1 LNMSRPKTFPDLAA
15 ICGRQKV
22 KDLLA
27 AGANVH
33 EVDQNGRSALARICR
48 LGQTEKMDIL
58 FVAGADPNAI
68 DHEGEAPLQSAA
80 RHGHLKCVRALL
92 ANGADINHCPTPA
105 QSPNYSES
113 ALCSA
118 VRKCPEAAQL
128 LLEAGSDPNL
138 ATGSKRYPL
147 LFAISANNAELV
159 RELLRYRASVGI
171 TDNNGRTPLHCAVKV
186 GSLDI
191 IQVLLELGANPNA
204 KDGQN
209 VTPVFLAVNGPKP
222 LNIPMLRLLL
232 TAKPDLSLQNSWKKV
247 TALEQAVADKQ
258 SEIAELLRQAGSPP
272 AREEKRDSN
281 EISVAVEIDFADDIT
296 EEDLDDGSE
305 PDDSE
310 EESDE
315 VITLP
320 QVTEGDKALARSL
333 PQEKSDLLGDLGW
346 RMSSPPWEMLVGA
359 QKPVPLGRM
368 AYFAR
373 GRFNAPAGK
382 ELADGPTVLGERY
395 ASAAD
400 RFVAEGLLQRIQG
413 VEEITLIF
421 SEAELKSMARDK
433 SLQSRGIKSKL
444 AALLHQSLPPESFQA
459 RSDSIGG
466 IFQLTE
472 AGRNA
477 LERRKEH
484 FLRIEE
490 QQRKQIVEGLE
501 EQDLATAVKIAR
513 GLNCLLA
520 RRPSR
525 KDSLTPEQVAT
536 ARTMLMLIIPQWLQF
551 DAARQG
557 RLRAILAAQRLCDEW
572 NAEWSTWDKS
582 FITPTTPKGKP
593 VPLRQLLLYILEQG
607 RSFHGWDWEQ
617 DLRGKRKWQVTFNQA
632 TRRLTVTKNRDEVP
646 RDTHEN
652 NENLPRS

>member
-1 LNMSRPKTFPDLAA
+1 MSRPKTFPDLAA

-48 LGQTEKMDIL
+48 LGQTEKMEVL
-58 FVAGADPNAI
+58 FAAGADPNAI
-68 DHEGEAPLQSAA
+68 DFEGEAPLQSAA
-80 RHGHLKCVRALL
+80 RHGHIECVRVLL
-92 ANGADINHCPTPA
+92 AHGADINHCPTPA

-128 LLEAGSDPNL
+128 LLEAGADPNL
-138 ATGSKRYPL
+138 VTRSERYPL
-147 LFAISANNAELV
+147 PFAISANNAELV
-159 RELLRYRASVGI
+159 RELLRYRASVDI
-171 TDNNGRTPLHCAVKV
+171 TDNNGRTPLHCAVTA

-247 TALEQAVADKQ
+247 TALEQAVADEQ
-258 SEIAELLRQAGSPP
+258 SEIAELLREAGSPP
-272 AREEKRDSN
+272 AREEKPDSN

-305 PDDSE
+305 PDDSVE
-310 EESDE
+310 EEADE
-315 VITLP
+315 IITLP
-320 QVTEGDKALARSL
+320 RVIEGDKALARSL
-333 PQEKSDLLGDLGW
+333 PQEKSVLLGDLGW
-346 RMSSPPWEMLVGA
+346 RMSSPHWEMLVSA
-359 QKPVPLGRM
+359 QKPVPLSRM

-400 RFVAEGLLQRIQG
+400 RFVAEGLLQCIQG
-413 VEEITLIF
+413 AEEITLIF

-433 SLQSRGIKSKL
+433 SLQSSGIKSKL

-459 RSDSIGG
+459 RIDSIGG

-490 QQRKQIVEGLE
+490 QQRKQIIEALE

-513 GLNCLLA
+513 GLKCLLA

-525 KDSLTPEQVAT
+525 KDSLTPEEVAT
-536 ARTMLMLIIPQWLQF
+536 ARTLLMLVIPQWLQF

-557 RLRAILAAQRLCDEW
+557 RLRAILAAQGLCDEW

-582 FITPTTPKGKP
+582 FITPLRPRANPSLCGSSCYIYWHKGGVSTAGIGNKI
-593 VPLRQLLLYILEQG
+593 YEEKENG
-607 RSFHGWDWEQ
+607 R
-617 DLRGKRKWQVTFNQA
+617 
-632 TRRLTVTKNRDEVP
+632 
-646 RDTHEN
+646 
-652 NENLPRS
+652 